1 MEIEV
6 SHKSGKGSRS
16 LKVTVNGKRWIT
28 PTYFPSVSSQG
39 VRYSVD
45 SYVDLLVEHQFPF
58 LLVSSYDLDRELM
71 SNDLVKKI
79 NKFSDNGNILFVDS
93 GMYESTWKR
102 DPNWLFDNY
111 RETISVVKCDLY
123 SSFDI
128 FPGSNEGY
136 SNFMKRTI
144 RAIRK
149 SRALESR
156 GELVPIVHGENPQEL
171 FKAVKKVLRAFDF
184 ELRIISVPERE
195 TGQDIIE
202 RARLLRRI
210 RKLLDQ
216 QDQDTILHL
225 LGCGDPISLVLFIY
239 CGVDSFDSLD
249 WLKFALDPD
258 ELRMR
263 HFSHSVLIDCN
274 CPYCSNNHYSTFFQ
288 VLLHNLY
295 FYQGFMDCVGKKIIA
310 NEFEDFVENLIKPYV
325 IRKLR
330 L

>member
-1 MEIEV
+1 MEIEG

-16 LKVTVNGKRWIT
+16 LKVAVNGKRWIT

-58 LLVSSYDLDRELM
+58 LLVSSYDLNRESM

-93 GMYESTWKR
+93 GIYESTWKR

-111 RETISVVKCDLY
+111 RETISSVKCDLY

-128 FPGSNEGY
+128 FPKSDEEY
-136 SNFMKRTI
+136 SSFVKKTI
-144 RAIRK
+144 RAIRR

-202 RARLLRRI
+202 RARLLGRI

-225 LGCGDPISLVLFIY
+225 LGCGDPVSLALFTY

-249 WLKFALDPD
+249 WLKFALDPG

-263 HFSHSVLIDCN
+263 HFSHSVLISCD
-274 CPYCSNNHYSTFFQ
+274 CPYCSNNRYSAFFQ

-295 FYQGFMDCVGKKIIA
+295 FYQRFMDYIGKKIIA
-310 NEFEDFVENLIKPYV
+310 DELEGFVEDLVKPYV
-325 IRKLR
+325 MKDLR